1 MSPGDETLAK
11 SREGSRTN
19 RKLPLWFWI
28 LVPLLAIGFMLA
40 IFAFGNPLSLFT
52 ADLPPIED
60 LTLERIRVL
69 EGGFQVSLV
78 NGGPDPVTVS
88 QVLVDDAYWSHQ
100 ITPSATIPRLGRA
113 TMEIPYPWVETET
126 HEIVVITSTGAT
138 FAGEVPVAVLTPS
151 PGLQEFIAYGLLGI
165 YVGIIPVALGML
177 FYPAMKLMGRKWLG
191 ALLALTVGLLV
202 FLLVDTFLEALELS
216 ANLPGVFQ
224 GIPLILFSALLT
236 WLLLVAIGSQRKKS
250 IGTDSGRYAIY
261 VATMI
266 ALGIGLHNLGEGL
279 AIGVAFSIGEAAL
292 GSFLVIGFMLHN
304 ITEGVG
310 IVSPLVPG
318 KKKASEDDP
327 DGPSS
332 SSQDSEKSQI
342 TKTPSLWTFVGLV
355 LLAGAPAILG
365 TWIGGFAFSPLLAA
379 IFLGIGVGAI
389 WQVIVEVVGLLRR
402 YADQEETPLVSW
414 INLAGFLSGIAIMY
428 LTAYPVKF

>member
-1 MSPGDETLAK
+1 MSTVEKNGAEINSD
-11 SREGSRTN
+11 SRKG
-19 RKLPLWFWI
+19 RKFPLWFWI
-28 LVPLLAIGFMLA
+28 LVPLLAIGLMLA
-40 IFAFGNPLSLFT
+40 IFAYGNPLSLFT

-60 LTLERIRVL
+60 LTIERIRVL
-69 EGGFQVSLV
+69 EGGFEVSLV

-113 TMEIPYPWVETET
+113 TMEIPYPWVETEP

-191 ALLALTVGLLV
+191 ALLALTIGLLV

-236 WLLLVAIGSQRKKS
+236 WLLLLAIGSQRKKS
-250 IGTDSGRYAIY
+250 IGTDPGRYAIY

-318 KKKASEDDP
+318 KKKASDDDP
-327 DGPSS
+327 AGSSS

-342 TKTPSLWTFVGLV
+342 AKTPSLWIFVGLV

-365 TWIGGFAFSPLLAA
+365 TWIGGFAFSPLLATV
-379 IFLGIGVGAI
+379 FLGIGVGAI
-389 WQVIVEVVGLLRR
+389 WQVIVEVVGLLSR

-428 LTAYPVKF
+428 LTAYLVKF

>member
-1 MSPGDETLAK
+1 MSTAENNVPEINSDSK
-11 SREGSRTN
+11 SG
-19 RKLPLWFWI
+19 RKLPVWFWI
-28 LVPLLAIGFMLA
+28 IVPILAIGLMVAF
-40 IFAFGNPLSLFT
+40 FAFGNPLSLFT
-52 ADLPPIED
+52 AQLPPIEN
-60 LTLERIRVL
+60 LTIERIRVL
-69 EGGFQVSLV
+69 EGGFKVSLV

-113 TMEIPYPWVETET
+113 TMEIPYPWVETEP

-191 ALLALTVGLLV
+191 ALLALTIGLLV

-216 ANLPGVFQ
+216 DNLPGVFQ

-236 WLLLVAIGSQRKKS
+236 WLLLVAIGSQRKSS
-250 IGTDSGRYAIY
+250 IGKDPGRYAIY

-304 ITEGVG
+304 LTEGVG
-310 IVSPLVPG
+310 IVAPLVPG
-318 KKKASEDDP
+318 KKKSPADVTEP
-327 DGPSS
+327 PSG
-332 SSQDSEKSQI
+332 SQDNGNPQNI
-342 TKTPSLWTFVGLV
+342 KTPSIWIFVGLV

-379 IFLGIGVGAI
+379 VFLGIGVGAI
-389 WQVIVEVVGLLRR
+389 WQVIVEVVNLLRR
-402 YADQEETPLVSW
+402 YAEREESPLVSW
-414 INLAGFLSGIAIMY
+414 VNLAGFLLGIAIMY
-428 LTAYPVKF
+428 LTALLVKF

>member
-1 MSPGDETLAK
+1 MSTAEKNVPEIHAEPET
-11 SREGSRTN
+11 G
-19 RKLPLWFWI
+19 RKIPLWFWI
-28 LVPLLAIGFMLA
+28 LVPLLAIGLMLA
-40 IFAFGNPLSLFT
+40 IFAYGNPLSLFT

-60 LTLERIRVL
+60 LTIERIRVL
-69 EGGFQVSLV
+69 EGGFEVSLV

-113 TMEIPYPWVETET
+113 TMEIPYPWVETEP

-216 ANLPGVFQ
+216 DNLPGVFQ

-250 IGTDSGRYAIY
+250 IGTDPGRYAIY

-304 ITEGVG
+304 LTEGVG
-310 IVSPLVPG
+310 IVAPLVPG
-318 KKKASEDDP
+318 KKKSPADVTEP
-327 DGPSS
+327 PSG
-332 SSQDSEKSQI
+332 SQDNGNPQNI
-342 TKTPSLWTFVGLV
+342 KTPSIWIFVGLV

-379 IFLGIGVGAI
+379 VFLGIGVGAI
-389 WQVIVEVVGLLRR
+389 WQVIVEVVNLLRR
-402 YADQEETPLVSW
+402 YAEREETPLVSW
-414 INLAGFLSGIAIMY
+414 VNLAGFLLGIAIMY
-428 LTAYPVKF
+428 LTALLVKF

>member
-1 MSPGDETLAK
+1 MSSVENYAPEISAESK
-11 SREGSRTN
+11 NR
-19 RKLPLWFWI
+19 RKLPIWFWT

-40 IFAFGNPLSLFT
+40 FFAFGNPLSIFT

-60 LTLERIRVL
+60 LTIERIWVL
-69 EGGFQVSLV
+69 ESGFEISLV

-100 ITPSATIPRLGRA
+100 ISPSATIPRLGRA
-113 TMEIPYPWVETET
+113 TMEIPYPWVETEP
-126 HEIVVITSTGAT
+126 HEIVLITSTGIT
-138 FAGEVPVAVLTPS
+138 FAAEVPVAVVTPT
-151 PGLQEFIAYGLLGI
+151 PGLQEFLAYGLLGF

-177 FYPAMKLMGRKWLG
+177 FYPAMRMMGRKWLG

-216 ANLPGVFQ
+216 GNLPGVFQ
-224 GIPLILFSALLT
+224 GVPLILISALLT
-236 WLLLVAIGSQRKKS
+236 WLILLAIGSQRKNS
-250 IGTDSGRYAIY
+250 AGADPIRQTMY
-261 VATMI
+261 VAIMI

-304 ITEGVG
+304 ITEGIG
-310 IVSPLVPG
+310 IVAPLVPREKG
-318 KKKASEDDP
+318 SAVNSQSGSAHESGNQTKNPVIKKPGFWVFA
-327 DGPSS
+327 
-332 SSQDSEKSQI
+332 
-342 TKTPSLWTFVGLV
+342 GLV

-379 IFLGIGVGAI
+379 IFLGIAVGAI

-402 YADQEETPLVSW
+402 YADSEGAPLLSW
-414 INLAGFLSGIAIMY
+414 MNLGGFLVGIGIMY
-428 LTAYPVKF
+428 LTALLVKF

>member
-1 MSPGDETLAK
+1 LSTNDVNLPGNSPGSS
-11 SREGSRTN
+11 SRG
-19 RKLPLWFWI
+19 KGQLWFWI
-28 LVPLLAIGFMLA
+28 LVPLLAIGLMLVF
-40 IFAFGNPLSLFT
+40 FAFGNPLSVFT

-60 LTLERIRVL
+60 LTIERTRVL
-69 EGGFQVSLV
+69 ENGFEVALV
-78 NGGPDPVTVS
+78 NGGPDPVTIA
-88 QVLVDDAYWSHQ
+88 QVLVDDAYWSYDV
-100 ITPSATIPRLGRA
+100 TPSAKIPRLGRA
-113 TMEIPYPWVETET
+113 TIEIPYPWVETEP
-126 HEIVVITSTGAT
+126 HEIVVITSTGLT
-138 FAGEVPVAVLTPS
+138 FAAEVPVAVVTPV
-151 PGLQEFIAYGLLGI
+151 PGVQEFLAYGLLGV

-177 FYPAMKLMGRKWLG
+177 FFPAMKLMGRKWLG

-216 ANLPGVFQ
+216 GNLPGVFQ
-224 GIPLILFSALLT
+224 GIPLILISALLT

-250 IGTDSGRYAIY
+250 LGADPSRQALY

-310 IVSPLVPG
+310 IVAPLVPG
-318 KKKASEDDP
+318 KKEPAAANQPGSP
-327 DGPSS
+327 H
-332 SSQDSEKSQI
+332 DSRVSKI
-342 TKTPSLWTFVGLV
+342 TQAVKTPRLWIFAGLV

-389 WQVIVEVVGLLRR
+389 WQVIVEVVELLRR
-402 YADQEETPLVSW
+402 NAERDGTPLVSW
-414 INLAGFLSGIAIMY
+414 MNLGGFLVGIGIMY
-428 LTAYPVKF
+428 LTAFLVKF

>member
-1 MSPGDETLAK
+1 MSPGDKTPAE

-28 LVPLLAIGFMLA
+28 LVPLLAIGLMLA
-40 IFAFGNPLSLFT
+40 IFAYGNPLSLFT

-60 LTLERIRVL
+60 LTIERIRVL
-69 EGGFQVSLV
+69 EDGFEVSLV

-113 TMEIPYPWVETET
+113 TMEIPYPWVESET

-216 ANLPGVFQ
+216 TNLPGVFQ

-236 WLLLVAIGSQRKKS
+236 WLLLLAIGSQRKKS

-327 DGPSS
+327 DGSSS

-342 TKTPSLWTFVGLV
+342 TKTPSLWIFVGLV

-379 IFLGIGVGAI
+379 VFLGIGVGAI

-428 LTAYPVKF
+428 LTAYLVKF

>member
-1 MSPGDETLAK
+1 MSTGDKTPAK
-11 SREGSRTN
+11 SRAGSRTK
-19 RKLPLWFWI
+19 RKFPLWFWI
-28 LVPLLAIGFMLA
+28 LVPLLAIGLMLA

-52 ADLPPIED
+52 AGLPPIED
-60 LTLERIRVL
+60 LTIERIRVL
-69 EGGFQVSLV
+69 EGGFQVSLI

-100 ITPSATIPRLGRA
+100 ITPAATIPRLGRA
-113 TMEIPYPWVETET
+113 TMEIPYPWVETEP

-138 FAGEVPVAVLTPS
+138 FAGEVPVAVVTPT
-151 PGLQEFIAYGLLGI
+151 PGLQEFLAYGLLGI

-177 FYPAMKLMGRKWLG
+177 FFPAMKLMGRKWLG

-216 ANLPGVFQ
+216 ENLPGVFQ

-236 WLLLVAIGSQRKKS
+236 WLLLLAIGSQRKKS
-250 IGTDSGRYAIY
+250 IGTDPGRYAIY

-318 KKKASEDDP
+318 KKKVSDDDP
-327 DGPSS
+327 AGSSS
-332 SSQDSEKSQI
+332 SSQDSEKSQS
-342 TKTPSLWTFVGLV
+342 TKTPSLWIFVGLV

-379 IFLGIGVGAI
+379 VFLGIGVGAI

-402 YADQEETPLVSW
+402 YADQEGTSLVSW

-428 LTAYPVKF
+428 LTAYLVKF

>member
-1 MSPGDETLAK
+1 MSTTEVSGPENSPDSS
-11 SREGSRTN
+11 SRG
-19 RKLPLWFWI
+19 KGQLWFWI
-28 LVPLLAIGFMLA
+28 LVPLLAIGLMLVF
-40 IFAFGNPLSLFT
+40 FAFGNPLSIFT

-60 LTLERIRVL
+60 LTIERIRVL
-69 EGGFQVSLV
+69 ESGFEVALV
-78 NGGPDPVTVS
+78 NGGPDPVTVA
-88 QVLVDDAYWSHQ
+88 QVLVDDAYWAHQ
-100 ITPSATIPRLGRA
+100 VTPSATIPRLGRA
-113 TMEIPYPWVETET
+113 RMEIPYPWVESEP
-126 HEIVVITSTGAT
+126 HDIVVITSTGVT
-138 FAGEVPVAVLTPS
+138 FTAEVPVAVLTPT
-151 PGLQEFIAYGLLGI
+151 PGLDEFLAYGLLGI
-165 YVGIIPVALGML
+165 YVGIIPVGLGML
-177 FYPAMKLMGRKWLG
+177 FYPAMRLMGRKWLG

-216 ANLPGVFQ
+216 GNLPGVFQ
-224 GIPLILFSALLT
+224 GIPLILISALLT

-250 IGTDSGRYAIY
+250 PGVDPSRQALY

-310 IVSPLVPG
+310 IVAPLVPG
-318 KKKASEDDP
+318 KKEPGAHNQPVSPNEARV
-327 DGPSS
+327 
-332 SSQDSEKSQI
+332 SQNAQ
-342 TKTPSLWTFVGLV
+342 TMKTPGLWVFAGLV

-402 YADQEETPLVSW
+402 NAERDGTTLVSW
-414 INLAGFLSGIAIMY
+414 MNLGGFLVGIGIMY
-428 LTAYPVKF
+428 LTAFMVKF